1 MKLLRPLLP
10 VAAFALLAGAAHAQ
24 VYRIVGP
31 DGRVSFS
38 DKPPASANQ
47 PVSSQ
52 RSAGI
57 PVPASAPNGLPY
69 ELNQT
74 AQKYPVTL
82 YTGADCSACTQGRAY
97 LNQRGIPYVEKT
109 VSTNEDIAALQK
121 LSGGNT
127 IPTLTI
133 GGQRLTG
140 FSGDQWGKYLDAAGY
155 PKTSQLPASYKRP
168 APTALAG
175 GKAAAPATPAAKGEG
190 AAASSDARN
199 YQPPSVVPDGPTS
212 DNPAGI
218 RF

>member
-140 FSGDQWGKYLDAAGY
+140 FSGDQWGKYLDAAG
-155 PKTSQLPASYKRP
+155 S
-168 APTALAG
+168 
-175 GKAAAPATPAAKGEG
+175 
-190 AAASSDARN
+190 
-199 YQPPSVVPDGPTS
+199 
-212 DNPAGI
+212 
-218 RF
+218 